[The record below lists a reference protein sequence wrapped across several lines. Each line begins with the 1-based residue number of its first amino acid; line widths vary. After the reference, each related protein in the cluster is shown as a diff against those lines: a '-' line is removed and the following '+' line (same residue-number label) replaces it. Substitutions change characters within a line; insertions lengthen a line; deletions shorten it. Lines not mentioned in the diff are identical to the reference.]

1 MYRYGYYGF
10 DYTYLIF
17 VLPAFF
23 ISLWA
28 QIKVKRTFAKYSDEY
43 CHSGLTG
50 AAAAQRVL
58 SYNEVLDVKI
68 KPIAGDLTDNF
79 DPRDN
84 TINLSQSVYDKRSVA
99 AVGVAAHEAG
109 HAVQHAKNYA
119 PMRLRKAIIPVTQIG
134 STLSFP
140 LVLVGLILP
149 VQYIYIAYIGIAF
162 FSLAV
167 LFQLVTLPVE
177 INASRRAIITL
188 EESGALN
195 DEELRGAKKVLIAA
209 ALTYLA
215 ATFGA
220 ILNLLRLLVLVN
232 GRNRD

>member
-1 MYRYGYYGF
+1 M
-10 DYTYLIF
+10 
-17 VLPAFF
+17 
-23 ISLWA
+23 
-28 QIKVKRTFAKYSDEY
+28 
-43 CHSGLTG
+43 
-50 AAAAQRVL
+50 
-58 SYNEVLDVKI
+58 
-68 KPIAGDLTDNF
+68 
-79 DPRDN
+79 
-84 TINLSQSVYDKRSVA
+84 
-99 AVGVAAHEAG
+99 
-109 HAVQHAKNYA
+109 
-119 PMRLRKAIIPVTQIG
+119 
-134 STLSFP
+134 
-140 LVLVGLILP
+140 VGLILP